1 MNKKIAILFII
12 SNLIA
17 AVVFSIYYL
26 DFYSNLVDAKLTLF
40 LEVISLILLYLVFGT
55 FEKPIR
61 KSRFKEFINTI
72 NQSIFI
78 VIIYLILTQFY
89 FKGELLNLTLTKIG
103 GVALAHL
110 IILYGTRLLF
120 LTFVKRLLQ
129 NKTIGYKTLI
139 IGDNNKAFRLTK
151 ELNSIKKSIG
161 FNIVGYI
168 KTSEKLSKMDKLP
181 ISCLGNLEEFKTII
195 LAQQIEE
202 VIIAIETS
210 QHHQLKSILDTLEQ
224 TEVIINIIPDMYDI
238 VSGFVKVNYL
248 FSIPLITLHSDM
260 MPLWQRLIKKLIDI
274 IVSVLVLICLSPL
287 LLIIAIWIK
296 TDSNGPIIYSQERV
310 GLKGVP
316 FTIYKFRTMFNKAE
330 INEPLLS
337 SANDQRITKVGSFLR
352 KLRLDELPQFINVL
366 KGEMSIVGPRPER
379 QFFINQIIEKAPH
392 YYNLQKVLPG
402 ITSWG
407 QVKYGYAENINQMI
421 NRLTFDIIYIENRSL
436 ALDFKIMFYTFITI
450 LQGRG
455 K

>member
-12 SNLIA
+12 SNLVA
-17 AVVFSIYYL
+17 AAIFSFFFL
-26 DFYSNLVDAKLTLF
+26 DLNSNLIPTKIIQFFELVF
-40 LEVISLILLYLVFGT
+40 LMLLYLVFGT
-55 FEKPIR
+55 FEKPTR
-61 KSRFKEFINTI
+61 KSRFKEFINTT

-78 VIIYLILTQFY
+78 IIIYLILAQFY
-89 FKGELLNLTLTKIG
+89 FKEELLNLSLGKLAQIG
-103 GVALAHL
+103 LAHL
-110 IILYGTRLLF
+110 AILFGSRLLF

-129 NKTIGYKTLI
+129 NKVIGFKTLI
-139 IGDNNKAFRLTK
+139 IGDNNKAYQLSK
-151 ELNSIKKSIG
+151 EINTSKKSVG
-161 FNIVGYI
+161 FNIVGYV
-168 KTSEKLSKMDKLP
+168 KTTEKASKMNKLP
-181 ISCLGNLEEFKTII
+181 ISCLGKLDDFRTII
-195 LAQQIEE
+195 LEQQIEE

-210 QHHQLKSILDTLEQ
+210 QHHQLKSILDSLEQ

-260 MPLWQRLIKKLIDI
+260 MPLWQKLIKKLIDLVI
-274 IVSVLVLICLSPL
+274 SILVLILLSPL
-287 LLIIAIWIK
+287 LLIIAICIK
-296 TDSNGPIIYSQERV
+296 INSEGPIIFTQERI
-310 GLKGVP
+310 GLKGIP
-316 FTIYKFRTMFNKAE
+316 FTIYKFRTMFNNAE
-330 INEPLLS
+330 VKIPLLS
-337 SANDQRITKVGSFLR
+337 STNDPRITKIGSILR

-379 QFFINQIIEKAPH
+379 QFFIDQIIEKAPH

-407 QVKYGYAENINQMI
+407 QVKYGYAENIEQMVK
-421 NRLTFDIIYIENRSL
+421 RLTFDIIYIENRSL
-436 ALDFKIMFYTFITI
+436 ALDFKIMFYTFITV

>member
-40 LEVISLILLYLVFGT
+40 LEVISLMLLYLVFGT

>member
-103 GVALAHL
+103 GIALAHL

-139 IGDNNKAFRLTK
+139 IGDKNKAFRLTK

>member
-103 GVALAHL
+103 GIALAHL

-274 IVSVLVLICLSPL
+274 IVSVSVLIFLSPL

-296 TDSNGPIIYSQERV
+296 TNSDGPIIYSQERV

>member
-103 GVALAHL
+103 GIALAHL

>member
-103 GVALAHL
+103 GIALAHL

-260 MPLWQRLIKKLIDI
+260 MPLWQRLVKKLIDI
-274 IVSVLVLICLSPL
+274 IVSVLVLIFLSPL

>member
-103 GVALAHL
+103 GIALAHL

-161 FNIVGYI
+161 FNILGYI

-296 TDSNGPIIYSQERV
+296 TDSDGPIIYSQERV

>member
-103 GVALAHL
+103 GIALAHL

-260 MPLWQRLIKKLIDI
+260 MPLWQRLVKKLIDI
-274 IVSVLVLICLSPL
+274 IVSVLVLIFLSPL

-296 TDSNGPIIYSQERV
+296 TDSDGPIIYSQERV

>member
-1 MNKKIAILFII
+1 M
-12 SNLIA
+12 
-17 AVVFSIYYL
+17 
-26 DFYSNLVDAKLTLF
+26 
-40 LEVISLILLYLVFGT
+40 LLYLVFGT

>member
-17 AVVFSIYYL
+17 ATIFSSFYL
-26 DFYSNLVDAKLTLF
+26 NLNSNLIDFKLLQVF
-40 LEVISLILLYLVFGT
+40 FVSGLMLLYLVFGT
-55 FEKPIR
+55 FQKPFR
-61 KSRFKEFINTI
+61 KSRFKELINTI

-78 VIIYLILTQFY
+78 VIIYIFLAQLY
-89 FKGELLNLTLTKIG
+89 FKEALLSISLSVIFRIL
-103 GVALAHL
+103 VAHL
-110 IILYGTRLLF
+110 FILYGTRLLF

-129 NKTIGYKTLI
+129 NKIIGYKTLI
-139 IGDNNKAFRLTK
+139 IGDNNKAFQLAK
-151 ELNSIKKSIG
+151 EISEIKKSVG
-161 FNIVGYI
+161 FNILGYI
-168 KTSEKLSKMDKLP
+168 KTSEKIAKINQLSIP
-181 ISCLGNLEEFKTII
+181 CLGSLNDLKII
-195 LAQQIEE
+195 IISQEIEE

-210 QHHQLKSILDTLEQ
+210 QHHALKSILDSLEQ

-248 FSIPLITLHSDM
+248 FSIPLITLHEDM
-260 MPLWQRLIKKLIDI
+260 MPLWQKLIKKVMDILI
-274 IVSVLVLICLSPL
+274 SVLVLIILSPI
-287 LLIIAIWIK
+287 LLIISIIIK
-296 TDSNGPIIYSQERV
+296 INSDGPIIYSQERI
-310 GLKGVP
+310 GLKGKP
-316 FTIYKFRTMFNKAE
+316 FNIYKFRTMFNHAE
-330 INEPLLS
+330 TDKPLLS
-337 SANDQRITKVGSFLR
+337 SANDQRITSVGLFLR

-366 KGEMSIVGPRPER
+366 KGDMSIVGPRPER
-379 QFFINQIIEKAPH
+379 QYFIDQIIKQAPH

-421 NRLTFDIIYIENRSL
+421 KRLTFDIIYIENRSL
-436 ALDFKIMFYTFITI
+436 ALDFKIMFYTIITI

>member
-26 DFYSNLVDAKLTLF
+26 EFYSNLVDAKLTLF
-40 LEVISLILLYLVFGT
+40 LEVISLMLLYLVFGT

>member
-17 AVVFSIYYL
+17 AVIFSIYYL
-26 DFYSNLVDAKLTLF
+26 DFYSNLVNAKLTLF
-40 LEVISLILLYLVFGT
+40 LEVISLMLLYLVFGT

-103 GVALAHL
+103 GIALAHL

-161 FNIVGYI
+161 FNIVGYV

-248 FSIPLITLHSDM
+248 FSIPLITLHGDM

-274 IVSVLVLICLSPL
+274 IVSVLVLIFLSPL
-287 LLIIAIWIK
+287 LLIIAIWIL

-310 GLKGVP
+310 GIKGVP